1 MYVGTTL
8 VVSYSEHVCCVLRF
22 MATHVK
28 SSSLSQEE
36 GVNDPL
42 LKMFRRKKS
51 LSRWV
56 QVPLG
61 TECRKVRAS
70 FQKERKRSVLLS
82 WEVDPVLAKREVRNP
97 VVWS

>member
-1 MYVGTTL
+1 MSGLIKHRFVQCLFIFFYLPTRCVYGTTL
-8 VVSYSEHVCCVLRF
+8 VVSYSELVCFVLRF

-56 QVPLG
+56 QV
-61 TECRKVRAS
+61 
-70 FQKERKRSVLLS
+70 
-82 WEVDPVLAKREVRNP
+82 LANLFE
-97 VVWS
+97 

>member
-1 MYVGTTL
+1 LDLSNIDLYNANTSCFIYTPYVPMYGSTL
-8 VVSYSEHVCCVLRF
+8 VVSYSEHVCFDLRF

-56 QVPLG
+56 QAY
-61 TECRKVRAS
+61 R
-70 FQKERKRSVLLS
+70 
-82 WEVDPVLAKREVRNP
+82 VLAGLFG
-97 VVWS
+97 